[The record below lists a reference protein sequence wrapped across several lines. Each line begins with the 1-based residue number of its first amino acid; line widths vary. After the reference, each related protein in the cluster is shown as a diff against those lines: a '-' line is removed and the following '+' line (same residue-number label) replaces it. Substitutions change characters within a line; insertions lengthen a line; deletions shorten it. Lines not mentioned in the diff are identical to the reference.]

1 MHRVAA
7 GGSMSMWR
15 QVTSDV
21 PEGSV
26 LGPVLVSIFVMGSG
40 IEGTL
45 SKSADSTELCGAAST
60 WRGRDGIQRDLNR
73 LERWD
78 CANLMEFNKTKC
90 MVLHVGKGNPRNTH
104 RSGREV
110 FGSSPMEKNLVGGS

>member
-1 MHRVAA
+1 MPRVAVS
-7 GGSMSMWR
+7 GLMSMWR
-15 QVTSDV
+15 PVTSDV

-26 LGPVLVSIFVMGSG
+26 LGPVLVNIFVMGSG
-40 IEGTL
+40 IEGTF
-45 SKSADSTELCGAAST
+45 SKSADSTELCGAVST

-78 CANLMEFNKTKC
+78 CANLMEFNKCK
-90 MVLHVGKGNPRNTH
+90 VLHVGKGNPRNTH

-110 FGSSPMEKNLVGGS
+110 FGSSSMEKNLVGGS